1 MPPRINPTSP
11 NFNNNG
17 RYIPNANMDGQV
29 TEALAYKLGINM
41 TTKLQELEA
50 SANGAV
56 TQSTIK
62 AAETEIN
69 SYA

>member
-11 NFNNNG
+11 SVNNNG

-29 TEALAYKLGINM
+29 AEALAYKLGINM

-56 TQSTIK
+56 IQSTIK